1 MKKFLVALTLT
12 SLLCM
17 PVFAAPL
24 SSNARTV
31 IPSAIQ
37 QILSVDYRALRGSQ
51 TALALKNRV
60 LPQNLKQFETAL
72 RTFGIDPSKDVEQIT
87 FVTYRAPDKSV
98 PSLSQYVQ

>member
-17 PVFAAPL
+17 PAFAAPL

-37 QILSVDYRALRGSQ
+37 QILSVDYRALRGS
-51 TALALKNRV
+51 
-60 LPQNLKQFETAL
+60 
-72 RTFGIDPSKDVEQIT
+72 FGSWFRAQCPSKCPAGII
-87 FVTYRAPDKSV
+87 FGGRSSA
-98 PSLSQYVQ
+98 